1 MSGYALAGFMFAS
14 MIGLL
19 FTGRQLFLVIGAVAS
34 IATVALWGTGGL
46 DMLAFGSFSVIGW
59 YVLLAIPMFI
69 FMGMMLAYS
78 GIADKLYH
86 AFYVWSGRVNGGL
99 AIGTVGLCSL
109 IAAMSGLSFAAT
121 VTAGTIS
128 LPAMLKRKYDKSM
141 VVGLIPALGSLG
153 FLIPPSIVFIIY
165 GLIASV
171 SIGHLWIAGII
182 PGALLASLFVIYI
195 AIRCK
200 LNPRL
205 GPAMPAQEL
214 MQYTLKDK
222 LRALGVGIAPILL
235 IFAVLGLLFMGVTS
249 LIECASIGM
258 LGAMIIAAINRRL
271 NFDLVKMVMDET
283 FKSSVMVIWIF
294 MAALLF
300 SSVFDGL
307 GAIDAVAHLL
317 SLAPGGNLGT
327 IAIMQLSF
335 FLLGMVMDDTAM
347 LLIVAPLYIPLVAKM
362 GYSLVWYGVLYV
374 LNCQMAYVTPPFGW
388 NLFIMK
394 SIVPRDSG
402 ITMLDIYK
410 SVIPYVAIQ
419 ATALGLVI
427 AFPQIA
433 LWLPRIIFPG
443 SYGG

>member
-1 MSGYALAGFMFAS
+1 MSGYMLAGFMFAS

-19 FTGRQLFLVIGAVAS
+19 FTGRQLFLVIGAVGS
-34 IATVALWGTGGL
+34 IAAVALWGTGGL

-99 AIGTVGLCSL
+99 AIGTVGLCAL

-141 VVGLIPALGSLG
+141 VVGLIPTLGSLG

-171 SIGHLWIAGII
+171 SIGHLWIAGIL
-182 PGALLASLFVIYI
+182 PGALLASLFIIYI

-205 GPAMPAQEL
+205 GPAMPEEEL
-214 MQYTLKDK
+214 MRYTLKDK

-258 LGAMIIAAINRRL
+258 LGSIIIAAINRRL
-271 NFDLVKMVMDET
+271 NFGLVKMVMDET

-317 SLAPGGNLGT
+317 TLAPGGNIGT

-374 LNCQMAYVTPPFGW
+374 LNCQMAYATPPFGW

-410 SVIPYVAIQ
+410 SVIPYVALQ

>member
-1 MSGYALAGFMFAS
+1 MNIEMIALFMFAS

-19 FTGRQLFLVIGAVAS
+19 FTGRQLFLVIGAVGS
-34 IATVALWGTGGL
+34 IAALALWGTGGF

-69 FMGMMLAYS
+69 FMGMLLAHS

-86 AFYVWSGRVNGGL
+86 AFYLWSGRMNGGL
-99 AIGTVGLCSL
+99 AMGTVGLCAL

-121 VTAGTIS
+121 VTAGTIA
-128 LPAMLKRKYDKSM
+128 LPSMLKRKYDKSM
-141 VVGLIPALGSLG
+141 VVGLIPASGALG

-165 GLIASV
+165 GLIAGV
-171 SIGHLWIAGII
+171 SIGHLWIAGIM
-182 PGALLASLFVIYI
+182 PGILLAVMYI
-195 AIRCK
+195 VYIGIRTK
-200 LNPRL
+200 IQPSL
-205 GPAMPAQEL
+205 GPAMPAEE
-214 MQYTLKDK
+214 MAKVTWNDK
-222 LRALGVGIAPILL
+222 FRALGAGIAPIIL

-258 LGAMIIAAINRRL
+258 FGALIIAAINKKL
-271 NFDLVKMVMDET
+271 SFNLLKTVMDET

-307 GAIDAVAHLL
+307 GAVHAMENFLT
-317 SLAPGGNLGT
+317 LAPGGNLGV
-327 IAIMQLSF
+327 IAFMQLSF

-362 GYSLVWYGVLYV
+362 GFSLVWYGVLYV

-394 SIVPRDSG
+394 SIVPKDSG

-419 ATALGLVI
+419 GAALGIVI
-427 AFPQIA
+427 FFPQIA
-433 LWLPRIIFPG
+433 LWLPGVIFPG